1 MKPLVKTVQ
10 NLVSKN
16 GADLLLVG
24 GVSCI
29 IGGGIW
35 AIRNTSKAILIL
47 DKKKDERTMDKVKAV
62 APLYAP
68 AIVLTGLGIAQIVC
82 SRI

>member
-1 MKPLVKTVQ
+1 MLQKEDKIMKPLVKTVQ

-35 AIRNTSKAILIL
+35 AI
-47 DKKKDERTMDKVKAV
+47 KK
-62 APLYAP
+62 Y
-68 AIVLTGLGIAQIVC
+68 I
-82 SRI
+82 